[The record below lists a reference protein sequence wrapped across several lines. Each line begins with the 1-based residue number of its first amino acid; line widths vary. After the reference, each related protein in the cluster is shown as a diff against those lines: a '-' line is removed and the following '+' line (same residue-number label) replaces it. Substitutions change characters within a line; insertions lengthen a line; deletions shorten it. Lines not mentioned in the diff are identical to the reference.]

1 MDTQGHGEG
10 LALLWKNEG
19 GVDIKGSCNHYIDFE
34 VAGNQVGRWRY
45 TGFYGCPDRSRRKE
59 SWSMLKELAARSSI
73 PWCVIGEFNDM
84 MFMHEKKGGR
94 LSFLLEGFKDT
105 VYECGLMDLGVC
117 R

>member
-1 MDTQGHGEG
+1 MIKLEDG
-10 LALLWKNEG
+10 
-19 GVDIKGSCNHYIDFE
+19 DI
-34 VAGNQVGRWRY
+34 R
-45 TGFYGCPDRSRRKE
+45 GFYGCPDRSRRKE
-59 SWSMLKELAARSSI
+59 SCSMLKDLAARSSI

-84 MFMHEKKGGR
+84 MFMHEKKGVR